1 MEHSLWIPIAAAAVT
16 LLVLLFAFR
25 SHPFWALLGAAAAAG
40 LTAGM
45 PVADVTATVL
55 SGLGS
60 TFANVGL
67 LIFLGA
73 LIGLLLERV
82 GAVDHLAQVVSE
94 AGDGRSA
101 LRLAT
106 YVAAV
111 IGIAVFCDSGF
122 ILLAGIATRL
132 SARDSADPHR
142 LTLFVALALYLT
154 HTLVPPTPGPIAMMV
169 NLGLDG
175 NAAVLMA
182 SAMALVAGVLGVML
196 WGQGRR
202 QAMGAAS
209 GEGEGDGSGEV
220 DEMAPAMA
228 SGGGGSPQQGLNI
241 GRAMWF
247 LLPVLVPVV
256 LMVVGNVLRFV
267 GPASLEGLAGI
278 AGQPVLALGAGAV
291 VGAVML
297 SAAGRNG
304 SGDASAGQSGS
315 DSDRGTKESG
325 KAPVTPTAIRMSAE
339 IILLTCMGGS
349 LGQMLREIGVAELL
363 PLGEAGS
370 GSAMGWTL
378 PLAVFLLAAGLKT
391 LQGSSTAALIVVSS
405 TFGPLLVQ
413 AGLAVPQMVAVY
425 LAIGAGAM
433 VVSHVND
440 SYFWVIEGFGK
451 IPERTLLRRWT
462 FMTATASSLVLL
474 VSMSVFVLG
483 SA

>member
-1 MEHSLWIPIAAAAVT
+1 MDTSLWIPIAAAAVT
-16 LLVLLFAFR
+16 LLALLFAFR
-25 SHPFWALLGAAAAAG
+25 SHPFWALLGAAVAAG
-40 LTAGM
+40 LSAGM
-45 PVADVTATVL
+45 PVVEVTAGIL

-82 GAVDHLAQVVSE
+82 GAVDHLAAVVSQ
-94 AGDGRSA
+94 AGDGQSA

-106 YVAAV
+106 GVAAV

-122 ILLAGIATRL
+122 ILLAGITTRL
-132 SARDSADPHR
+132 SARDGADPHR

-169 NLGLDG
+169 NLGLEG
-175 NAAVLMA
+175 NAAVLMV
-182 SAMALVAGVLGVML
+182 SAMALVGGVLAVML
-196 WGQGRR
+196 WVQAQGRG
-202 QAMGAAS
+202 MGRGMAAA
-209 GEGEGDGSGEV
+209 GEAGGLGEAGDG
-220 DEMAPAMA
+220 EM
-228 SGGGGSPQQGLNI
+228 GGGSGGERGIELKQ
-241 GRAMWF
+241 AMWF
-247 LLPVLVPVV
+247 LLPVGVPVA
-256 LMVVGNVLRFV
+256 LMVAGNALRFA
-267 GPASLEGLAGI
+267 GPEAWEGI
-278 AGQPVLALGAGAV
+278 ASILGQPVLALGAGAM

-297 SAAGRNG
+297 SRTGG
-304 SGDASAGQSGS
+304 SGEAGSEGDGQGARAARGKGG
-315 DSDRGTKESG
+315 DSL
-325 KAPVTPTAIRMSAE
+325 TPAAIRTSAE

-349 LGQMLREIGVAELL
+349 LGLMLREIGVAELL

-370 GSAMGWTL
+370 GGGAMGWTL
-378 PLAVFLLAAGLKT
+378 PLAVFALAAGLKT

-413 AGLAVPQMVAVY
+413 AGLATPQMVAVY

-440 SYFWVIEGFGK
+440 SYFWVIEGFGR

-462 FMTATASSLVLL
+462 VLTAAASSLVML
-474 VSMSVFVLG
+474 VSLG
-483 SA
+483 LFALGAG